1 MLVRDWMTP
10 NPVSVSP
17 DTPVLDAL
25 RLLKEHSF
33 RRLPVMEGQE
43 LVGIVTDK
51 DLKDAMPSKATTLS
65 VWELNYLL
73 SKLTVH
79 EVMARPVVTIEA
91 ERPLEDAAV
100 LMQEYKVGGLPV
112 MEGGRLVGIITVT
125 DVLKAF
131 TEVLGLRSGGVRITL
146 DLPDVPGALAK
157 AAGAVPPSN
166 IVSVATVA
174 HQGGKQRIVLRVTG
188 EGVSEV
194 AQRLRAA
201 GENVLDVRG

>member
-25 RLLKEHSF
+25 KLLKERSF
-33 RRLPVMEGQE
+33 RRLPVVEGQN

-73 SKLTVH
+73 AKLTVH
-79 EVMARPVVTIEA
+79 EVMAKPVITIEA
-91 ERPLEDAAV
+91 EQPLEDAAL

-112 MEGGRLVGIITVT
+112 MEKGRLVGIITVT

-157 AAGAVPPSN
+157 AAAAVPPSN

-174 HQGGKQRIVLRVTG
+174 HEGGKQRMVLRVTG
-188 EGVSEV
+188 EGTSGV
-194 AQRLRAA
+194 AERLEAA
-201 GENVLDVRG
+201 GESVLDVRG